1 MRAALRRRL
10 LDPLKAQLTQGV
22 TPTRLALALCLGAVL
37 GVVPILGATTLL
49 CGVVAAVLKL
59 NQPAMQVANYAAY
72 PVQLAL
78 FVPFF
83 HAGAR
88 LFGLPPM
95 EFTVKQL
102 RGELNEDR
110 WGTLAHYAGA
120 NVRAVV
126 AWAVMAPVVAVVLFV
141 VLRLVLRRLGPMK
154 TT

>member
-1 MRAALRRRL
+1 MRAALRRKL
-10 LDPLKAQLTQGV
+10 IDPLKAQLTQGV
-22 TPTRLALALCLGAVL
+22 TPSRLALALSLGIVL
-37 GVVPILGATTLL
+37 GIVPILGITTLL
-49 CGVVAAVLKL
+49 CGVVAAVLRL

-83 HAGAR
+83 HAGAW

-102 RGELNEDR
+102 RAELHEDR

-120 NVRAVV
+120 NVRAVM
-126 AWAVMAPVVAVVLFV
+126 AWAVIAPVVAFVLFFA
-141 VLRLVLRRLGPMK
+141 LRLVLRRFGTAK
-154 TT
+154 V

>member
-1 MRAALRRRL
+1 VRAALRRKL
-10 LDPLKAQLTQGV
+10 IDPLKAQLTQGV
-22 TPTRLALALCLGAVL
+22 TPSRLALALSLGIVL
-37 GVVPILGATTLL
+37 GLVPILGITTLL
-49 CGVVAAVLKL
+49 CGVVAAVLRL

-102 RGELNEDR
+102 RAELHDDR

-120 NVRAVV
+120 NVRAVM
-126 AWAVMAPVVAVVLFV
+126 AWAVIAPVVAFVLFFA
-141 VLRLVLRRLGPMK
+141 LRLVLRRFGTAK
-154 TT
+154 V